1 MPLSPRPYPRPHPR
15 CAHDVDAAQGHERPP
30 HPARPIAGTP
40 PPRVLLLALGE
51 RPVVFL
57 DELAELLRH
66 FVAAAHERA
75 IGLVADLAP
84 QAVLEPLQAL
94 GDLLLQFQ
102 QLPGVAIV
110 APVLEL

>member
-15 CAHDVDAAQGHERPP
+15 CANDVDAARSIARQTL
-30 HPARPIAGTP
+30 PASRIADNP

-51 RPVVFL
+51 RAVVLL